1 MLILGPHDPLPFRPR
16 RVLVAGTS
24 GAGKT
29 TLSRQVAAALGLP
42 HREMDSLY
50 HGPGWVPRETF
61 VADVS
66 AVVEQEAW
74 VSEWQYRA
82 VRPLLLERGEVI
94 VWLDLPV
101 ATVMR
106 QLVVRTVRR
115 GVRRERLWNGNVEP
129 PLWTLVRRGDQNIVD
144 WAWRTRHSLA
154 GLDERLAVEAPHLVL
169 VRLRSRADVRTWA
182 GRLAEEPPPHP
193 AAR

>member
-1 MLILGPHDPLPFRPR
+1 MLILGPLDPLPFRPR

-29 TLSRQVAAALGLP
+29 TLSRQVAEVLGLP
-42 HREMDSLY
+42 HTEMDSLY

-61 VADVS
+61 VADVT

-82 VRPLLLERGEVI
+82 VRPLLLERAEVL

-106 QLVVRTVRR
+106 QLVGRTVLRS
-115 GVRRERLWNGNVEP
+115 VRRERLWNGNVEP

-154 GLDERLAVEAPHLVL
+154 GLDERLAVEAPHLAV
-169 VRLRSRADVRTWA
+169 VRLRSRADVRTWT

-193 AAR
+193 GSP